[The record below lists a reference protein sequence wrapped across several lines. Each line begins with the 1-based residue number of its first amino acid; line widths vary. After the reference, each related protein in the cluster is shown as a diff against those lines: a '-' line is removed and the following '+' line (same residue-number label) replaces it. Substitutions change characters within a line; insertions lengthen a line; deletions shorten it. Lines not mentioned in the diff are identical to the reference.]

1 MTWRD
6 FTIITLT
13 DGRKEVYLIG
23 GILNDGTVRLFKKDY
38 YSTDDPGDIT
48 VPQELV
54 DRNSMVFQPVQKTK
68 WWYQIFYRG
77 YGYLIKKN
85 GRPRRAECN
94 GYSSRQAEFTKTF
107 KISCFNLVP

>member
-85 GRPRRAECN
+85 GRPLLVKGGDLTKVLTKLHN
-94 GYSSRQAEFTKTF
+94 GEMEEIIK
-107 KISCFNLVP
+107 